1 MSELSQALGSII
13 ENTEPTPQSNSSRHH
28 IFAALFSACIPG
40 SGQWLLGQRR
50 KAAILIL
57 SFAVVVIGFWPLRLL
72 RFYAGL
78 CAVYSGWIAVY
89 LYAACSA
96 QLAPSSASSRRPSK
110 WWLLATVPFAFV
122 TISLLGRGIT
132 RIAGFRSF
140 SVPSTSMEPA
150 IEQGDYIVVD
160 SWSYRSRPPSRPDV
174 VIFNSKGIFFVKRV
188 VGVGGETIEGREQEI
203 FVNDRRLEE
212 DYVTHRRPES
222 TPWMD
227 NFEAVGI
234 PDGKYFVM
242 GDNRD
247 VSLDSRSADF
257 GLVDRS
263 SVVGK
268 ALYVMSS
275 PRQGTHIQ

>member
-1 MSELSQALGSII
+1 
-13 ENTEPTPQSNSSRHH
+13 
-28 IFAALFSACIPG
+28 
-40 SGQWLLGQRR
+40 
-50 KAAILIL
+50 
-57 SFAVVVIGFWPLRLL
+57 
-72 RFYAGL
+72 
-78 CAVYSGWIAVY
+78 
-89 LYAACSA
+89 
-96 QLAPSSASSRRPSK
+96 
-110 WWLLATVPFAFV
+110 
-122 TISLLGRGIT
+122 
-132 RIAGFRSF
+132 
-140 SVPSTSMEPA
+140 MEPA
-150 IEQGDYIVVD
+150 IEQADYIVVD

-188 VGVGGETIEGREQEI
+188 IGVGGETIEGREQEI
-203 FVNDRRLEE
+203 FVNNRRLEE

-227 NFEAVGI
+227 NFEAVRI
-234 PDGKYFVM
+234 PYGKYFVM

-257 GLVDRS
+257 GLVDSS